1 MKSSHLLRN
10 QRDTLLSILRDLRHD
25 PERPLREGW
34 AVAEGQTAVQ
44 NLITSQ
50 RVIGGIVSGGAT
62 AVDDKVIDV
71 CLSKSEFDELLGFEL
86 RSPVIAVA
94 PASDVELATVR
105 FPVLALD
112 GVNDATNVG
121 AMMRTAAVL
130 GIATVVRCRRSANP
144 YVRRAVRTSMG
155 TCFHVDTAIA
165 DDLAAW
171 LTTARDEG
179 RIVVALE
186 TGHSSVDV
194 RQSERADVVVAG
206 NEGQGITPD
215 VLNAC
220 SAVAQ
225 IPMVMDDTSLNVSHA
240 VAIGI
245 WELVA
250 RHRNSNEL

>member
-1 MKSSHLLRN
+1 MKSSHLLHN
-10 QRDTLLSILRDLRHD
+10 QRERLLSILRDLRHD

-62 AVDDKVIDV
+62 TVDDEVVDV
-71 CLSKSEFDELLGFEL
+71 HLSKSQLDELLGFEL

-94 PASDVELATVR
+94 PATDVELVAIR
-105 FPVLALD
+105 YPVLALD
-112 GVNDATNVG
+112 GVNDASNVG
-121 AMMRTAAVL
+121 AIMRTAAVL
-130 GIATVVRCRRSANP
+130 GVATVVRCRRSANP

-155 TCFHVDTAIA
+155 MCFHLDTAIA
-165 DDLAAW
+165 DDLASW
-171 LTTARDEG
+171 LTAARDEG

-186 TGHSSVDV
+186 TGQSSIDV
-194 RQSERADVVVAG
+194 RRSVHADVVVAG
-206 NEGQGITPD
+206 NEGQGITPA
-215 VLNAC
+215 VLRAS

-225 IPMVMDDTSLNVSHA
+225 IPMAMPGGSFNVSQA
-240 VAIGI
+240 VAIGV